1 MVRKDARSWFMEFS
15 QALLAETELSEL
27 SDLMLTFT
35 VKQAQAD
42 GGSLLLLDEA
52 KGELIPKASLGLV
65 PRQVPVK
72 LGQGIV
78 GWVAEQ
84 NEPLLVAAGEPEGL
98 FGQELQDNELSS
110 ILCLP
115 LSGRDKVI
123 GVLSLTRQAKRAP
136 FARNQLETL
145 SLLSGQAAAAIE

>member
-1 MVRKDARSWFMEFS
+1 MVGKDARSWFMEFS
-15 QALLAETELSEL
+15 QALSTETELSEL
-27 SDLMLTFT
+27 LELVLTFT

-65 PRQVPVK
+65 PRRVSVK

-84 NEPLLVAAGEPEGL
+84 N
-98 FGQELQDNELSS
+98 
-110 ILCLP
+110 
-115 LSGRDKVI
+115 
-123 GVLSLTRQAKRAP
+123 
-136 FARNQLETL
+136 
-145 SLLSGQAAAAIE
+145 